1 MVRVSM
7 ELYLCDF
14 RHIPTIKF
22 KGIVLQSEKWK
33 INLQELKLKK
43 NNFENFKEKFL
54 EWMTEIKC
62 HWRFILLILIIV

>member
-7 ELYLCDF
+7 ESSHADF

-43 NNFENFKEKFL
+43 NNF
-54 EWMTEIKC
+54 
-62 HWRFILLILIIV
+62 